1 MHRRLGSLALIA
13 LLALVNA
20 GCANVGYYA
29 QAIGGQ
35 WEIFAKR
42 RSIATLIEDPEADP
56 ALKAQLT
63 AVLEMRRFASREL
76 GLPDNKSYRSYVDL
90 KRPYVVW
97 NVFAAPE
104 LSLEPV
110 QWCFAFVGCLNYRGY
125 FAKERA
131 EKFAAKLRQRRYDVY
146 VVGIA
151 AYSTLGWFSDPML
164 NTILTRPQSEVA
176 GLIFHELAHQHV
188 YARDDTAFN
197 ESFAMTVEREGV
209 KRWLAQARADESYER
224 YLVRRKRRDEFVELI
239 LRTRE
244 RLQQLYATTPS
255 DEEKRS
261 AKMRVFAEL
270 RTAYA
275 ALKGNWNGYRG
286 YDAWFAQELNNA
298 HLVSVGLY
306 HQYVPAFEALLA
318 REGGDLPAFYRAVE
332 TLAKLPAEERR
343 TRLET
348 LSPGR
353 SAAIDDARMRP
364 LPVRP

>member
-1 MHRRLGSLALIA
+1 MHARASLALLV
-13 LLALVNA
+13 LLALLST
-20 GCANVGYYA
+20 GCANLGYYA

-35 WEIFAKR
+35 LEIITKR
-42 RSIATLIEDPEADP
+42 RSIEKLIENPETDP
-56 ALKAQLT
+56 ALKTQLA

-131 EKFAAKLRQRRYDVY
+131 EKFTAKLRQRRYDVY
-146 VVGIA
+146 VAGIA

-164 NTILTRPQSEVA
+164 NTILTRPQSDVA

-188 YARDDTAFN
+188 YARDDTVFN

-209 KRWLAQARADESYER
+209 KRWLAQTRSDENYESYV
-224 YLVRRKRRDEFVELI
+224 VRRKRRDEFVELV
-239 LRTRE
+239 LRTRG
-244 RLQQLYATTPS
+244 RLQELYATARS
-255 DEEKRS
+255 DEEKRA
-261 AKMRVFAEL
+261 AKVRLFAEL
-270 RTAYA
+270 KSEYS
-275 ALKGNWNGYRG
+275 ALKGDWKGYAG

-298 HLVSVGLY
+298 HLASVGLY
-306 HQYVPAFEALLA
+306 HQLVPAFEALLA
-318 REGGDLPAFYRAVE
+318 REGGDLPTFYRAVE
-332 TLAKLPAEERR
+332 GLAKLPANERH
-343 TRLET
+343 TRLEA
-348 LSPGR
+348 LSRGPGV
-353 SAAIDDARMRP
+353 AIDDASAP
-364 LPVRP
+364 AVRP

>member
-1 MHRRLGSLALIA
+1 MHRRLGSLALIV
-13 LLALVNA
+13 LLALA
-20 GCANVGYYA
+20 STGCANLGYYA

-35 WEIFAKR
+35 LEILAKR
-42 RSIATLIEDPEADP
+42 RSLETLIREPETDP

-76 GLPDNKSYRSYVDL
+76 KLPDNKSYRSYVDL
-90 KRPYVVW
+90 KRPYAVW

-110 QWCFAFVGCLNYRGY
+110 QWCFAFVGCLSYRGY

-131 EKFAAKLRQRRYDVY
+131 EKFAAKLRRRQYDVY
-146 VVGIA
+146 VAGIA

-176 GLIFHELAHQHV
+176 GLIFHELAHQRV
-188 YARDDTAFN
+188 YARDDTVFN

-209 KRWLAQARADESYER
+209 KRWLAQAQSDER
-224 YLVRRKRRDEFVELI
+224 YEPYLIQRKRRDEFVELI

-244 RLQQLYATTPS
+244 RLQGLYATARA
-255 DEEKRS
+255 DEEKRA
-261 AKMRVFAEL
+261 AKVRVFADL

-275 ALKGNWNGYRG
+275 ELKRNWNGYAG
-286 YDAWFAQELNNA
+286 YDAWFSQELNNA

-318 REGGDLPAFYRAVE
+318 REGGELPAFYRVVE
-332 TLAKLPAEERR
+332 GLAKLPAAERR
-343 TRLET
+343 RRLDALAPGRLE
-348 LSPGR
+348 
-353 SAAIDDARMRP
+353 AFDDTAERTPPRRP
-364 LPVRP
+364 